1 MKPKWTI
8 VSVIVL
14 TLATAGSIWGIKI
27 YYDEQAYNKQMH
39 IARNAVAGHEWEI
52 ARTAYQKS
60 RKIHVSV
67 ENRTASQQLTYL
79 ENADNEIKQHNW
91 ESAVNMYNQALT
103 VDGGVELLNKAATT
117 GKTYVDALRNSGEAQ
132 QKVQQLTDQ
141 VIQQSSEIVALQSSA
156 SDALKAMQ
164 DSANNAL
171 SSAKKAQSK
180 QNKSDDRQKQ
190 KSDTKSSKVEESK
203 K

>member
-1 MKPKWTI
+1 MNKLTTSKC
-8 VSVIVL
+8 VSPAMQL
-14 TLATAGSIWGIKI
+14 LAMNGKLLAPHIK
-27 YYDEQAYNKQMH
+27 N
-39 IARNAVAGHEWEI
+39 
-52 ARTAYQKS
+52 T

-164 DSANNAL
+164 DSANNVL

-190 KSDTKSSKVEESK
+190 KSDTNSSRVEESK

>member
-1 MKPKWTI
+1 MKPKWT
-8 VSVIVL
+8 IVL

-27 YYDEQAYNKQMH
+27 YYDEQAYNKQMR

-156 SDALKAMQ
+156 SDALKA

-190 KSDTKSSKVEESK
+190 KSDTNSSRVEESK

>member
-1 MKPKWTI
+1 MKPKWT
-8 VSVIVL
+8 IVL
-14 TLATAGSIWGIKI
+14 TLATAGSIWDIKI
-27 YYDEQAYNKQMH
+27 YYDEQAYNKQMR

-67 ENRTASQQLTYL
+67 ENRTASQQLNYL

-117 GKTYVDALRNSGEAQ
+117 GKTCVDALRNSGEAQ

-156 SDALKAMQ
+156 SDALKA
-164 DSANNAL
+164 DSANNVL

-190 KSDTKSSKVEESK
+190 KSDTNSSRVEESK

>member
-1 MKPKWTI
+1 MKPKWT
-8 VSVIVL
+8 IVL

-27 YYDEQAYNKQMH
+27 YYDEQAYNKQMR

-91 ESAVNMYNQALT
+91 ESAVNMYNHALT

-117 GKTYVDALRNSGEAQ
+117 GKTCVDALRNSGEAQ

-141 VIQQSSEIVALQSSA
+141 VIQQSSEIVPC
-156 SDALKAMQ
+156 KAVLAMP
-164 DSANNAL
+164 
-171 SSAKKAQSK
+171 
-180 QNKSDDRQKQ
+180 
-190 KSDTKSSKVEESK
+190 
-203 K
+203 

>member
-1 MKPKWTI
+1 MKPKWT
-8 VSVIVL
+8 IVL

-27 YYDEQAYNKQMH
+27 YYDEQAYNKQMR

-117 GKTYVDALRNSGEAQ
+117 GKTCVDALRNSGEAQ

-156 SDALKAMQ
+156 SDALKA

-190 KSDTKSSKVEESK
+190 KSDTNSSRVEESEK
-203 K
+203 

>member
-1 MKPKWTI
+1 MKPKWT
-8 VSVIVL
+8 IVL

-27 YYDEQAYNKQMH
+27 YYDEQAYNKQMR

-52 ARTAYQKS
+52 ACTAYQKS

-117 GKTYVDALRNSGEAQ
+117 GKTCVDALRNSGEAQ

-156 SDALKAMQ
+156 SDALKA

-190 KSDTKSSKVEESK
+190 KSDTNSSRVEESK

>member
-1 MKPKWTI
+1 MKPKWT
-8 VSVIVL
+8 IVL

-27 YYDEQAYNKQMH
+27 YYDEQAYNKQMR

-117 GKTYVDALRNSGEAQ
+117 GKTCVDALRNSGEAQ

-156 SDALKAMQ
+156 SDALKA

-190 KSDTKSSKVEESK
+190 KSDTNSSRVEESK

>member
-1 MKPKWTI
+1 MKPKWT
-8 VSVIVL
+8 IVL

-27 YYDEQAYNKQMH
+27 YYDEQAYNKQMR

-67 ENRTASQQLTYL
+67 ENRTASQQLNYL

-91 ESAVNMYNQALT
+91 ESAVKMYNQALT

-117 GKTYVDALRNSGEAQ
+117 GKTCVDALRNSGEAQ

-156 SDALKAMQ
+156 SDALKA

-190 KSDTKSSKVEESK
+190 KSDTNSSRVEESK

>member
-1 MKPKWTI
+1 MKTKWTI
-8 VSVIVL
+8 VSVILL
-14 TLATAGSIWGIKI
+14 TLAAAGSIWGIKI
-27 YYDEQAYNKQMH
+27 YYDDQAYNKQMR

-79 ENADNEIKQHNW
+79 EHADEEIKQQNW

-117 GKTYVDALRNSGEAQ
+117 GKTYVEALRNSGEAQ
-132 QKVQQLTDQ
+132 QKVQQLSKNQ
-141 VIQQSSEIVALQSSA
+141 ILNLQRS
-156 SDALKAMQ
+156 KNQ
-164 DSANNAL
+164 RNN
-171 SSAKKAQSK
+171 SYT
-180 QNKSDDRQKQ
+180 QNAVTSINADV
-190 KSDTKSSKVEESK
+190 TAFYCYLNFYGLN
-203 K
+203 

>member
-1 MKPKWTI
+1 MKPKWT
-8 VSVIVL
+8 IVL

-27 YYDEQAYNKQMH
+27 YYDEQAYNKQMR

-67 ENRTASQQLTYL
+67 ENRTASQQLNYL

-156 SDALKAMQ
+156 SDALKA
-164 DSANNAL
+164 DSANNVL

-190 KSDTKSSKVEESK
+190 KSDTNSSRVEESK

>member
-1 MKPKWTI
+1 MKPKWT
-8 VSVIVL
+8 IVL

-27 YYDEQAYNKQMH
+27 YYDEQAYNKQMR

-67 ENRTASQQLTYL
+67 ENRTASQQLNYL

-117 GKTYVDALRNSGEAQ
+117 GKTCVDALRNSGEAQ

-156 SDALKAMQ
+156 SDALKA
-164 DSANNAL
+164 DSANNVL

-190 KSDTKSSKVEESK
+190 KSDTNSSRVEESK

>member
-1 MKPKWTI
+1 MKPKWT
-8 VSVIVL
+8 IVL

-27 YYDEQAYNKQMH
+27 YYDEQAYNKQMR

-103 VDGGVELLNKAATT
+103 VDGGVELLN
-117 GKTYVDALRNSGEAQ
+117 GCYHR
-132 QKVQQLTDQ
+132 
-141 VIQQSSEIVALQSSA
+141 
-156 SDALKAMQ
+156 
-164 DSANNAL
+164 
-171 SSAKKAQSK
+171 
-180 QNKSDDRQKQ
+180 
-190 KSDTKSSKVEESK
+190 
-203 K
+203 

>member
-1 MKPKWTI
+1 MKPKWT
-8 VSVIVL
+8 IVL

-27 YYDEQAYNKQMH
+27 YYDEQAYNKQMR

-67 ENRTASQQLTYL
+67 ENRTASQQLNYL

-91 ESAVNMYNQALT
+91 ESAVKMYNQALT

-117 GKTYVDALRNSGEAQ
+117 GKTCVDALRNSGEAQ

-156 SDALKAMQ
+156 SDALKA

-190 KSDTKSSKVEESK
+190 KSDTNSSRGEESK

>member
-1 MKPKWTI
+1 MKPKWT
-8 VSVIVL
+8 IVL

-27 YYDEQAYNKQMH
+27 YYDEQAYNKQMR

-67 ENRTASQQLTYL
+67 ENRTASQQLNYL
-79 ENADNEIKQHNW
+79 ENADNEINQHNW

-117 GKTYVDALRNSGEAQ
+117 GKTCVDALRNSGEAQ

-156 SDALKAMQ
+156 SDALKA
-164 DSANNAL
+164 DSANNVL

-190 KSDTKSSKVEESK
+190 KSDTNSSRVEESK

>member
-1 MKPKWTI
+1 MR
-8 VSVIVL
+8 
-14 TLATAGSIWGIKI
+14 
-27 YYDEQAYNKQMH
+27 

-67 ENRTASQQLTYL
+67 ENRTASQQLNYL

-117 GKTYVDALRNSGEAQ
+117 GKTCVDALRNSGEAQ

-156 SDALKAMQ
+156 SDALKA
-164 DSANNAL
+164 DSANNVL

-190 KSDTKSSKVEESK
+190 KSDTNSSRVEESK

>member
-1 MKPKWTI
+1 MKPKWT
-8 VSVIVL
+8 IVL

-27 YYDEQAYNKQMH
+27 YYDEQAYNKQMR

-117 GKTYVDALRNSGEAQ
+117 GKTCVDALRNSGEAQ

-156 SDALKAMQ
+156 SDALKA
-164 DSANNAL
+164 DSANNVL

-190 KSDTKSSKVEESK
+190 KSDTNSSRVEESK

>member
-27 YYDEQAYNKQMH
+27 YYDEQAYNKQMS

-91 ESAVNMYNQALT
+91 ESAVNMYNQVLMMVVLNCLIRLLPQVKHTLT
-103 VDGGVELLNKAATT
+103 LSVILVRPNK
-117 GKTYVDALRNSGEAQ
+117 KFNS
-132 QKVQQLTDQ
+132 
-141 VIQQSSEIVALQSSA
+141 
-156 SDALKAMQ
+156 
-164 DSANNAL
+164 
-171 SSAKKAQSK
+171 
-180 QNKSDDRQKQ
+180 
-190 KSDTKSSKVEESK
+190 
-203 K
+203 